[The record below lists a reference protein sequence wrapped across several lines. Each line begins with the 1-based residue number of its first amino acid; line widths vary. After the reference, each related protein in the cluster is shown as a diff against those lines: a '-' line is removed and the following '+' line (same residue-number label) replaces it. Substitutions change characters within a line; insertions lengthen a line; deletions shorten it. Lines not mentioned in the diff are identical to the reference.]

1 MSSSD
6 DSQGLD
12 GFSINNGLTNSTV
25 FLSAGQTVAIILA
38 SIGVFIGI
46 VLVIIA
52 AVILSVHKNWKTFFK
67 NEVKLLAA

>member
-1 MSSSD
+1 M
-6 DSQGLD
+6 
-12 GFSINNGLTNSTV
+12 
-25 FLSAGQTVAIILA
+25 SAGQTVAIILA
-38 SIGVFIGI
+38 SIGVFISI

>member
-38 SIGVFIGI
+38 SIGVFISI

>member
-25 FLSAGQTVAIILA
+25 FMSAGQTVAIILA
-38 SIGVFIGI
+38 SIGVFISI

-52 AVILSVHKNWKTFFK
+52 AVILSVHKNWKMFFK